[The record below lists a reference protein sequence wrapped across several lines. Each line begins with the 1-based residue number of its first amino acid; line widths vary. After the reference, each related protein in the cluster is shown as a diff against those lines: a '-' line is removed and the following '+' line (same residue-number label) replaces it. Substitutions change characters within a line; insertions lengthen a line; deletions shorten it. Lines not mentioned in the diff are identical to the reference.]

1 MDKLHWQVN
10 MYPNLYHNS
19 LFVLETF
26 NFISYCI
33 FEKYG
38 RLPSTDLKYWYF

>member
-33 FEKYG
+33 
-38 RLPSTDLKYWYF
+38 LKNMEDYLVLI